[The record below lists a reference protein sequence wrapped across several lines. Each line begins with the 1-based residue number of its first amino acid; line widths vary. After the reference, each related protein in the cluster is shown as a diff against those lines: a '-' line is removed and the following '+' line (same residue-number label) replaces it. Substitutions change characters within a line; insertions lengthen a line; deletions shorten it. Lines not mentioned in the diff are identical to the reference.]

1 MTEQEENKILVKEVL
16 TELGLDPCNEHELF
30 ERLYLRAKF
39 YCEDLNRQDL
49 KSNLIDWVK
58 AELKSQRAKLI
69 WSLQYAAVEGRNNF
83 NF

>member
-1 MTEQEENKILVKEVL
+1 MSKQEQNETLIKEVL
-16 TELGLDPCNEHELF
+16 TELGLDPYNEHELF
-30 ERLYLRAKF
+30 ERLYSRAKF
-39 YCEDLNRQDL
+39 YCEDLNSQDL
-49 KSNLIDWVK
+49 KNNLIDWVK